1 MTDVARDVQDSPDQM
16 LYGLIGLAIL
26 LVITEIR
33 HAVEKAALRRAFL
46 RPAAVTPATGGVA
59 AAAPVAPAP
68 ATPARTGGALG
79 SLALAVVILGGAFY
93 VLPLLQGQL
102 GQGGSAAPVA
112 QALTSGT
119 YRGVGTSPVGSA
131 DLTLTLDLLST
142 PKRVVLV
149 NPTLGTFWMQGE
161 VTPESGGTYLSGTL
175 MDASGASWGTIKAH
189 VTARQVTGSVGAGP
203 VQWQL
208 DLRR

>member
-1 MTDVARDVQDSPDQM
+1 MTDVARYVQDHPYQM

-33 HAVEKAALRRAFL
+33 HAVETAALRRAFL
-46 RPAAVTPATGGVA
+46 RPAAVTPVA
-59 AAAPVAPAP
+59 GTAPVAPAP
-68 ATPARTGGALG
+68 ARTGGALV

-93 VLPLLQGQL
+93 LLPLLQGQL

-142 PKRVVLV
+142 PKRVVLA
-149 NPTLGTFWMQGE
+149 NPTLGTFWMRGE

-175 MDASGASWGTIKAH
+175 IAASGASWGTIKAH